1 MAHGNTK
8 LEKLI
13 YIDFSRLAYK
23 IIFDLNP
30 KKFKWSKEKF
40 STFEDLNARINS
52 FSVNKFKF
60 SSFEKNPNFIKDKIF
75 LCFY

>member
-1 MAHGNTK
+1 MAHGNIK

-30 KKFKWSKEKF
+30 KKYK
-40 STFEDLNARINS
+40 
-52 FSVNKFKF
+52 
-60 SSFEKNPNFIKDKIF
+60 
-75 LCFY
+75 

>member
-1 MAHGNTK
+1 MTHGNTK

-30 KKFKWSKEKF
+30 KKYKLIIEIDS
-40 STFEDLNARINS
+40 LNISWNLNQLRNKNNS
-52 FSVNKFKF
+52 SVAL
-60 SSFEKNPNFIKDKIF
+60 IF
-75 LCFY
+75 